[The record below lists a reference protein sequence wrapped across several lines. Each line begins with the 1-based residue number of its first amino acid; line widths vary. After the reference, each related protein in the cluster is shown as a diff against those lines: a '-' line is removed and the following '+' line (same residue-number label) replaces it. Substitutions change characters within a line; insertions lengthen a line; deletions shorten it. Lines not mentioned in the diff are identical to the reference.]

1 MKNEILMSENFDN
14 LEKRFQ
20 RIAKETKEKC
30 GDKLEK
36 IHHLIVNTM
45 TPFIKVI
52 MEHSYEMVLSHHE
65 YHLVSSLANARL
77 SELGIV
83 SDHIL
88 FLSYN
93 GLYRSAFDSIR
104 YVLESIVYAIY
115 IDYRHPKTD
124 VKTKIE
130 IMREVEDKRE
140 YHAVSLIEKLE
151 IPHEKDYL
159 KKEYKKLSRMIH
171 PSHKQIIAA
180 RNDSL
185 GMRKTVVDCEE
196 VSKIYD
202 SMTKMYDIFLFLFI
216 TCFPKIK
223 EPLKKNVDFVK
234 SIEAYNFILLSR
246 VLDIKL

>member
-1 MKNEILMSENFDN
+1 
-14 LEKRFQ
+14 
-20 RIAKETKEKC
+20 
-30 GDKLEK
+30 
-36 IHHLIVNTM
+36 M

-52 MEHSYEMVLSHHE
+52 MDHSVEMVLSRE

-77 SELGIV
+77 SELGRV

-88 FLSYN
+88 FLAYN
-93 GLYRSAFDSIR
+93 GLYRNAFDSIR

-124 VKTKIE
+124 VKTKTE

-140 YHAVSLIEKLE
+140 YHAVRLIEKLE
-151 IPHEKDYL
+151 IHDKDYL